1 MASDGT
7 RSAGVNAMG
16 LFDGTPLE
24 RPVTCD
30 RCGKDVKQCMCPA
43 ESVRQAE
50 VAPEDQRLSVS
61 LEKRKRGKAVTVI
74 AGLTG
79 SVEQSK
85 LLLKTLKQ
93 DCGAG
98 GTLEG
103 SQIELQGD
111 HRQRSSQWLRAEG
124 YRLN

>member
-1 MASDGT
+1 
-7 RSAGVNAMG
+7 MG

-24 RPVTCD
+24 RPVACD
-30 RCGKDVKQCMCPA
+30 RCGADVNQCNCPA
-43 ESVRQAE
+43 ESIEPVE
-50 VAPEDQRLSVS
+50 VAPADQRLQVA
-61 LEKRKRGKAVTVI
+61 LEKRKRGKVVTVI
-74 AGLTG
+74 SGLAG

-85 LLLKTLKQ
+85 RLLRTLKQ

-98 GTLEG
+98 GMLEG

-111 HRQRSSQWLRAEG
+111 HRQRASQWLRAEG

>member
-1 MASDGT
+1 
-7 RSAGVNAMG
+7 MG

-30 RCGKDVKQCMCPA
+30 RCCKDVQQCTCPA
-43 ESVRQAE
+43 ESIRQSE
-50 VAPEDQRLSVS
+50 VAPAAQRLSVS
-61 LEKRKRGKAVTVI
+61 VEKRQRGKVVTVI
-74 AGLTG
+74 SGLTG
-79 SVEQSK
+79 ALEQRK

-98 GTLEG
+98 GALEG

-111 HRQRSSQWLRAEG
+111 HRQRASQLLRAAG
-124 YRLN
+124 YRLK